1 MKTNIFGRCCGLGNF
16 TFVPTLG
23 ITPMRY
29 QTLFVM
35 VLGLLSNT
43 ITAQT
48 REIINPKGR
57 WFFGAEV
64 GLNSKMS
71 VPPSKMSFMQGGFL
85 AEYFFAKN
93 WSVSGR
99 LKYFETG
106 VINPMSD
113 GSKGFFEGAV
123 ISVPLNIVWRYRI
136 VENFSGNLNLGLA
149 INQEVKSN
157 YHYQPNEA
165 TDYDKLYASFN
176 AGIGCSYF
184 ISKYMALYMNYE
196 AIVLGNDRDEAD
208 LFEILPNSP
217 NNSLLSIGIK
227 YSFKK

>member
-35 VLGLLSNT
+35 VLGLLSNE
-43 ITAQT
+43 IVAQT
-48 REIINPKGR
+48 REVINPKGR

-64 GLNSKMS
+64 GLNSKIS

-113 GSKGFFEGAV
+113 GSKGFFEGAE
-123 ISVPLNIVWRYRI
+123 YRLEI
-136 VENFSGNLNLGLA
+136 
-149 INQEVKSN
+149 
-157 YHYQPNEA
+157 PNRR
-165 TDYDKLYASFN
+165 KF
-176 AGIGCSYF
+176 
-184 ISKYMALYMNYE
+184 
-196 AIVLGNDRDEAD
+196 
-208 LFEILPNSP
+208 
-217 NNSLLSIGIK
+217 
-227 YSFKK
+227 